1 MIQSWTKNLF
11 EEIIFRIDAIIFTGG
26 IGEKSFIKR
35 EKIVDH
41 LKPLGAILDQNSN
54 NTNGAESCGLI
65 STTNSSVEI
74 RVIKTNEE
82 LMIARHVTDLFEWSK
97 FCSVWLNLGN
107 VINNFQEFFHC
118 DTETN
123 VVILLL
129 KH

>member
-1 MIQSWTKNLF
+1 MFCYQVAKTIASYVVPLQGYDSILNQKLF
-11 EEIIFRIDAIIFTGG
+11 EKIIFRIDAIIFTGG

-41 LKPLGAILDQNSN
+41 LKSLGAILDQNSN

-82 LMIARHVTDLFEWSK
+82 LMISRHVTALFK
-97 FCSVWLNLGN
+97 
-107 VINNFQEFFHC
+107 
-118 DTETN
+118 
-123 VVILLL
+123 
-129 KH
+129 